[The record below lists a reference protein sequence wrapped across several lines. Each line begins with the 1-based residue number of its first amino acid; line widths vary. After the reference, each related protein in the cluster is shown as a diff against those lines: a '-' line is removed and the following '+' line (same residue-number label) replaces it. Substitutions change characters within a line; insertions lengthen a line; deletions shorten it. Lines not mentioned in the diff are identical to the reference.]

1 MKRRALVTTLLAAV
15 SGCLTPFRNT
25 STPSPSPS
33 PPPTHSNGA
42 PNAAT
47 RVVEHRLQTDE
58 QYPVLTG
65 EVKNTSDDELSYMQ
79 LDARFYDGR
88 EPVGVATTSTANVD
102 AEHIWQFVIRYT
114 GADAEYVDGYEFI
127 VRP

>member
-1 MKRRALVTTLLAAV
+1 MKRRALVTTLLAAM
-15 SGCLTPFRNT
+15 SGCLTPIRNIAT
-25 STPSPSPS
+25 PS
-33 PPPTHSNGA
+33 PPPQTHSNGA

-65 EVKNTSDDELSYMQ
+65 EVKNISDGELSYMQ

-102 AEHIWQFVIRYT
+102 GEHIWQFALRYT